1 MTKKADIAKLAQTK
15 LALAE
20 KCDRLIKVCKSRPK
34 QQTLKNQA
42 ERFRRQAEQL
52 AEQLSRM

>member
-1 MTKKADIAKLAQTK
+1 MSKKSVAEKLARTK

-20 KCDRLIKVCKSRPK
+20 KCDRLIKVCKSKPK
-34 QQTLKNQA
+34 QKTLKNQA

-52 AEQLSRM
+52 SRI